1 MEVSA
6 IIYSHVTDE
15 MDEEAEA
22 PQGHTAS
29 DWWKSIQTQLLLLSE
44 FAFLAAPPSCCPGR
58 TCQESSTHRWGWVE
72 SGNGTIKFWGGWTKE
87 VRRSLTLGTVCK
99 GQEAGV
105 GSSSK
110 WLLYYLLP
118 ISQVA

>member
-15 MDEEAEA
+15 MDEEPKA

-58 TCQESSTHRWGWVE
+58 TCRESQHSPLGLSGEWQWDHQVLGWMD
-72 SGNGTIKFWGGWTKE
+72 
-87 VRRSLTLGTVCK
+87 K
-99 GQEAGV
+99 G
-105 GSSSK
+105 S
-110 WLLYYLLP
+110 
-118 ISQVA
+118 